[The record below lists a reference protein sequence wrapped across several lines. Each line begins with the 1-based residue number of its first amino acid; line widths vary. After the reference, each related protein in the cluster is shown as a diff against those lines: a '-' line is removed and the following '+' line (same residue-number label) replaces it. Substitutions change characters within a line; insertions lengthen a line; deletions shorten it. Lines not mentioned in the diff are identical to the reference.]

1 MSSSGTQNHDG
12 QSTAAFWSAV
22 AADKAEFRARVG
34 QAAEAGQGLREFHES
49 LSLLGIDA
57 NRRERPKLV
66 AINGVRL
73 AKR

>member
-1 MSSSGTQNHDG
+1 MSSDDTHSQDG

-22 AADKAEFRARVG
+22 AADKAEFRERVDR
-34 QAAEAGQGLREFHES
+34 AAELGQGVREFHES

-57 NRRERPKLV
+57 TRRERPKLV

>member
-1 MSSSGTQNHDG
+1 MSSSDTHIQDS

-22 AADKAEFRARVG
+22 VADKNEFRARVTC
-34 QAAEAGQGLREFHES
+34 AAESRQGVRAYHES

-57 NRRERPKLV
+57 NRGERPKLI

>member
-1 MSSSGTQNHDG
+1 MNSGGTQTNDG

-22 AADKAEFRARVG
+22 AADKAEFRSRVTR
-34 QAAEAGQGLREFHES
+34 AAETGDGAQAFHES

-57 NRRERPKLV
+57 NRIQRPKLV